1 MNADR
6 QLLWNRDFVLILR
19 VCTIASF
26 PNGILN
32 DRIGRKKMEIG
43 LSR

>member
-6 QLLWNRDFVLILR
+6 KTLWNRDFVLILR
-19 VCTIASF
+19 GWTIASF

-32 DRIGRKKMEIG
+32 DRIGRKK
-43 LSR
+43 LPTPC